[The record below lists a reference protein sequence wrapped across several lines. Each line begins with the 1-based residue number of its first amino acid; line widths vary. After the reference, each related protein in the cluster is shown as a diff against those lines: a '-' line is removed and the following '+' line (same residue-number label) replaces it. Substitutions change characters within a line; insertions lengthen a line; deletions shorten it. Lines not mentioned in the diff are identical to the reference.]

1 MLHPHSAHQRSN
13 TRSSRRRLDLTLDS
27 GAIPEIDDL
36 ASLGLD
42 SWASGQRF
50 DRIEPGLVGL
60 CAVSPSEAERKA

>member
-1 MLHPHSAHQRSN
+1 VSHSPSAHQRSN
-13 TRSSRRRLDLTLDS
+13 TRSSRRRLDLTLA

-42 SWASGQRF
+42 FWASGQGF

-60 CAVSPSEAERKA
+60 CTVSPSEAERKA